1 MGINAVWIMHQIG
14 IVKQFLYFISEHYG
28 DNWGYLNN
36 SGNKVAEGHRLA
48 VTNNRYKQTSMISTG
63 DHKQTIVF

>member
-28 DNWGYLNN
+28 DNWDYRNY
-36 SGNKVAEGHRLA
+36 SGNTVAVGHSQP
-48 VTNNRYKQTSMISTG
+48 VMNNRYTQKSMIPTG
-63 DHKQTIVF
+63 IHKKTIVF

>member
-14 IVKQFLYFISEHYG
+14 IVKQFLYFIREHYG
-28 DNWGYLNN
+28 DNWVYLNY

-48 VTNNRYKQTSMISTG
+48 VMNNRYTQTSMIPTG
-63 DHKQTIVF
+63 KHKQTIVF